1 MVKEVV
7 IKPVETAASQEI
19 QVQLSMD
26 NNNLLLSPITLLAVQ
41 EASMSIED
49 EDISSTE
56 VFKLPRDTAYGM
68 EDDVPDLVY
77 KKVAIKPAP
86 FLQKTPEPP
95 LPQPPAP
102 QQDERHAN
110 GLVEGQPLAPIPLQT
125 SKDADCQ
132 DQLDQQLLLQQGDRH
147 ANGHVKV
154 SRQVQCETTE
164 LCKTL

>member
-1 MVKEVV
+1 M
-7 IKPVETAASQEI
+7 
-19 QVQLSMD
+19 
-26 NNNLLLSPITLLAVQ
+26 LLSPITLLDVQ
-41 EASMSIED
+41 EASKLIED

-56 VFKLPRDTAYGM
+56 VFTLPRNTAHAM
-68 EDDVPDLVY
+68 VDDVPDLVN

-125 SKDADCQ
+125 SMEADCQ
-132 DQLDQQLLLQQGDRH
+132 DQFAQQQLLQQGEHH
-147 ANGHVKV
+147 ANGHVHV
-154 SRQVQCETTE
+154 SN
-164 LCKTL
+164 

>member
-7 IKPVETAASQEI
+7 IKPVDTAASQER
-19 QVQLSMD
+19 QVQLSTD
-26 NNNLLLSPITLLAVQ
+26 NNSMLLSPITLLDVQ
-41 EASMSIED
+41 EASKLIED
-49 EDISSTE
+49 EDTSSTE
-56 VFKLPRDTAYGM
+56 GFKLPRDTAYGM

-110 GLVEGQPLAPIPLQT
+110 GHVEGQPLAPIPLQT
-125 SKDADCQ
+125 SMGTDCQ
-132 DQLDQQLLLQQGDRH
+132 DKF
-147 ANGHVKV
+147 AWW
-154 SRQVQCETTE
+154 
-164 LCKTL
+164 